1 MNEFDRFEA
10 LSFDCYGT
18 LIDWETGL
26 ANALRPWARRNGL
39 DLDDEALLAAHGRH
53 ESGVQD
59 EVPAAR
65 YPVILAETMRRV
77 GAELA
82 APVTDAEAAV
92 FGQSVKDWP
101 AFPDSAAALGRLSQR
116 FKLIIVSNIDRAS
129 FAASNPRLGVAF
141 DAIVTAED
149 VGSYK
154 PHRGH
159 FDRLLQEVARLGVD
173 RGALAHVAQSLFH
186 DVQPAAALGLP
197 SVWIDRR
204 HAKGG
209 PGATAVP
216 AGDVSPTWRFTSMA
230 EFADAAAPARGYV

>member
-1 MNEFDRFEA
+1 MSDFERFEA

-53 ESGVQD
+53 ETLV
-59 EVPAAR
+59 EEEMPAAL
-65 YPVILAETMRRV
+65 YPTVLGETLRRV
-77 GAELA
+77 GVELG
-82 APVTDAEAAV
+82 APVTQAEAV
-92 FGQSVKDWP
+92 MFGQSVKDWP
-101 AFPDSAAALGRLSQR
+101 AFPDSEAALGRLSQR

-129 FAASNPRLGVAF
+129 FAASNPRLGVTF
-141 DAIVTAED
+141 DAVVTAED

-154 PHRGH
+154 PGLGH
-159 FDRLLQEVARLGVD
+159 FERLFEEIERLGVD
-173 RGALAHVAQSLFH
+173 REALLHAAQSLFH
-186 DVQPAAALGLP
+186 DHQPAAVLGLP

-209 PGATAVP
+209 PGATATP
-216 AGDVSPTWRFTSMA
+216 SGDVSPTWRFTSMA
-230 EFADAAAPARGYV
+230 EFADAAAPV